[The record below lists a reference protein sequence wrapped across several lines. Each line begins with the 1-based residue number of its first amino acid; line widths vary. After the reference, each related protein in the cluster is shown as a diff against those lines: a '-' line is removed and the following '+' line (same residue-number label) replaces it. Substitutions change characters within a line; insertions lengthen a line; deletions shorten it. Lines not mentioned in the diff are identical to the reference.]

1 MPIGDAPNEIR
12 DPVEIA
18 VAHGRPIR
26 ALLPIR
32 WRTDYRQCNGVA
44 LTQPHNRSYFLAL
57 LRDSNPC
64 FRCEMW
70 SESSA
75 GLAVTGLESGVSRRP
90 SLAFCTIAGLTAAKA
105 DVVRIAIVTADN
117 QADFDK
123 NNAMSE
129 TAKALL
135 MKGNGVKAVYI
146 LADPAKLTVA
156 SVSVWPSE
164 ADIHSVTDSAEWK
177 SSQRYLKFQDGGAN
191 RCVGY
196 PRMVETRR
204 VWRSE

>member
-1 MPIGDAPNEIR
+1 
-12 DPVEIA
+12 
-18 VAHGRPIR
+18 
-26 ALLPIR
+26 
-32 WRTDYRQCNGVA
+32 
-44 LTQPHNRSYFLAL
+44 
-57 LRDSNPC
+57 
-64 FRCEMW
+64 
-70 SESSA
+70 
-75 GLAVTGLESGVSRRP
+75 
-90 SLAFCTIAGLTAAKA
+90 
-105 DVVRIAIVTADN
+105 
-117 QADFDK
+117 
-123 NNAMSE
+123 MSE

>member
-1 MPIGDAPNEIR
+1 MTVKKIGRNAMRNAIR
-12 DPVEIA
+12 SVVI
-18 VAHGRPIR
+18 
-26 ALLPIR
+26 
-32 WRTDYRQCNGVA
+32 
-44 LTQPHNRSYFLAL
+44 
-57 LRDSNPC
+57 
-64 FRCEMW
+64 
-70 SESSA
+70 A
-75 GLAVTGLESGVSRRP
+75 GLF
-90 SLAFCTIAGLTAAKA
+90 AFCTIAGLTAAKA

-177 SSQRYLKFQDGGAN
+177 SKIGGTLKFKT
-191 RCVGY
+191 Y
-196 PRMVETRR
+196 TVE
-204 VWRSE
+204 VFELK

>member
-1 MPIGDAPNEIR
+1 
-12 DPVEIA
+12 V
-18 VAHGRPIR
+18 
-26 ALLPIR
+26 
-32 WRTDYRQCNGVA
+32 
-44 LTQPHNRSYFLAL
+44 
-57 LRDSNPC
+57 
-64 FRCEMW
+64 
-70 SESSA
+70 
-75 GLAVTGLESGVSRRP
+75 AVTVKKIGRSAMRNAIGSVMIAGIF
-90 SLAFCTIAGLTAAKA
+90 AFCTIAGLTAAKA

-164 ADIHSVTDSAEWK
+164 ADVHSVTDTANWK
-177 SSQRYLKFQDGGAN
+177 SFAGTLKSKT
-191 RCVGY
+191 Y
-196 PRMVETRR
+196 TVE
-204 VWRSE
+204 VFELK